1 MQLSERRNEAKTP
14 NKAVKTDGAAPRP
27 LPLPPRNSYAMIS
40 AFVRCLSLGATQSA
54 RLADLDTYRAPVSL
68 PQMPHLWNDHR
79 RTRQVTRSAGHGTLG
94 WRKSTSER
102 ANGAFEAAKMISHRR
117 FITTASPLPERSCL
131 PVCVASGR
139 PSKTAV
145 AAWEMECAMLDHGER
160 EGCFLIRNNRPC
172 VRSPGGR
179 Q

>member
-68 PQMPHLWNDHR
+68 PQMPHLWTIIVERGMSPGR
-79 RTRQVTRSAGHGTLG
+79 RGTEHLDG
-94 WRKSTSER
+94 GNRRPSER
-102 ANGAFEAAKMISHRR
+102 TALSRR
-117 FITTASPLPERSCL
+117 Q
-131 PVCVASGR
+131 
-139 PSKTAV
+139 K
-145 AAWEMECAMLDHGER
+145 
-160 EGCFLIRNNRPC
+160 
-172 VRSPGGR
+172 
-179 Q
+179 